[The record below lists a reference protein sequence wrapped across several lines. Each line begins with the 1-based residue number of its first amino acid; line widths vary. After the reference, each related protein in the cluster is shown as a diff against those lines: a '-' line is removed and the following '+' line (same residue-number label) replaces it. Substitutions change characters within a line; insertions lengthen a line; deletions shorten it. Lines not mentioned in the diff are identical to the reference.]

1 MESLLL
7 VWGACLLLG
16 IVVGFSAGLLGI
28 GGGLIAVPALIYML
42 PWVHVPANYLPHVA
56 IATSLAAIIL
66 TSFSSARAHHARG
79 NIDWS
84 LFKPMLPGTIIGAL
98 CSGFIAQLISGNDLK
113 RGFAVF
119 VILMSAN
126 MAFPYKPSSEGKK
139 LPPAIVLFL
148 ASAFIAVISGLM
160 GIGGGTLTVPFL
172 CWCGLQMRQAVG
184 FSSANGLVIALW
196 GSLGYVI
203 AGWDIEGMPLGSLG
217 YVYLPALVG
226 IVITS
231 MLLAPVG
238 AKAASTWPTPV
249 LKKIFAALLLVVG
262 LKLMFS

>member
-1 MESLLL
+1 MLL
-7 VWGACLLLG
+7 GACLLLG

-28 GGGLIAVPALIYML
+28 GGGLIAVPALIYLL
-42 PWVHVPANYLPHVA
+42 PMVNVPVGYLPHVA

-66 TSFSSARAHHARG
+66 TSFSSARAHHQRG

-84 LFKPMLPGTIIGAL
+84 LFKPMLPGTILGAL
-98 CSGFIAQLISGNDLK
+98 AAGFIAELIPGADLK

-119 VILMSAN
+119 VILMSVN
-126 MAFPYKPSSEGKK
+126 MAFPYKPTAVEKK
-139 LPPAIVLFL
+139 LPSAALLFL
-148 ASAFIAVISGLM
+148 VSALIAVISGLM

-184 FSSANGLVIALW
+184 FSSANGLIIALW

-203 AGWDIEGMPLGSLG
+203 AGWNIQGMPLGSLG

-226 IVITS
+226 IVVTS

-262 LKLMFS
+262 LKLMLS

>member
-7 VWGACLLLG
+7 LLGACLLLG

-28 GGGLIAVPALIYML
+28 GGGLIAVPALIYLL
-42 PWVHVPANYLPHVA
+42 PMVDVPAGYLPHVA

-66 TSFSSARAHHARG
+66 TSFSSARAHHQRG

-84 LFKPMLPGTIIGAL
+84 LFKPMLPGTILGAL
-98 CSGFIAQLISGNDLK
+98 AAGFIAELIPGADLK

-119 VILMSAN
+119 VILMSVN
-126 MAFPYKPSSEGKK
+126 MAFPYKPTAVEKK
-139 LPPAIVLFL
+139 LPSAALLFL
-148 ASAFIAVISGLM
+148 VSALIAVISGLM

-184 FSSANGLVIALW
+184 FSSANGLIIALW

-203 AGWDIEGMPLGSLG
+203 AGWNIQGMPLGSLG

-226 IVITS
+226 IVVTS

-262 LKLMFS
+262 LKLMLS